1 MAIKFSV
8 SANLSN
14 FRKKTQRMQTSLQ
27 QLPKEAADYFRSI
40 TPIRSG
46 NARRRTQLK
55 GRTIDANYPYAQ
67 RLDEGYSDQA
77 PQGMT
82 EPTTKWIQRRL
93 REIEQGK

>member
-1 MAIKFSV
+1 VAIKFTV
-8 SANLSN
+8 KTDLRD

-27 QLPKEAADYFRSI
+27 QLPKEAADHFRSI

-46 NARRRTQLK
+46 NARRRTQLR
-55 GRTIDANYPYAQ
+55 GQTIAADYPYAE
-67 RLDEGYSDQA
+67 RLDQGYSDQA

-93 REIEQGK
+93 REIERGK